1 MIPYE
6 WLGQAMVC
14 IAPHIRCTPLTQ
26 DMHLDAWIK
35 WDNRQVTGSFKA
47 RGALNKVL
55 HLEDWE
61 RQVGLVAASAGNH
74 GQGLALAGRISGAP
88 VIIFA
93 SEHAA
98 PVKLDAIRAL
108 GAELRLVPG
117 GYPEAE
123 AAAMKYASENRL
135 TWVSPYNDGQV
146 VAGQGTIALEIL
158 EQLPEAGNM
167 TWLVPVSGGGLISGI
182 GVGLK
187 EKHPRARLVGVQA
200 EASPFTHSLFYH
212 GTQENVQDLPS
223 LADGLTGAIE
233 STSVTIPMMRRYVDE
248 IILVSEEEIVR
259 AVAYAWH
266 AHNEMVEGSG
276 AVVLAALMSGRVRK
290 PSIAVISGG
299 NIQLDVHREI
309 SKRYGRDS

>member
-6 WLGQAMVC
+6 WLEQAANR
-14 IAPHIRCTPLTQ
+14 ITLHIQRTPLTR
-26 DMHLDAWIK
+26 DMQLDAWIK

-55 HLEDWE
+55 LLEDWE
-61 RQVGLVAASAGNH
+61 RRVGLVAASAGNH
-74 GQGLALAGRISGAP
+74 GQGLALAGKISGAQ
-88 VIIFA
+88 VVVFA

-108 GAELRLVPG
+108 GAEVRLVPG

-123 AAAMKYASENRL
+123 AAGLKYATENRL

-158 EQLPEAGNM
+158 EQLPEAGTL

-187 EKHPRARLVGVQA
+187 EKFPQSRLVGVQA
-200 EASPFTHSLFYH
+200 AASPFTHNLFYH
-212 GTQENVQDLPS
+212 GTQENVPDLPS

-233 STSVTIPMMRRYVDE
+233 GASVTIPMMRRYVDE
-248 IILVSEEEIVR
+248 IILVDEEEIAR
-259 AVAYAWH
+259 AVAYAWR
-266 AHNEMVEGSG
+266 AHQEKVEGSG
-276 AVVLAALMSGRVRK
+276 AVVLAALMNGHVRG

-299 NIQLDVHREI
+299 NIQPGTHREI
-309 SKRYGRDS
+309 CERYGGKP

>member
-1 MIPYE
+1 
-6 WLGQAMVC
+6 LSRDVQ
-14 IAPHIRCTPLTQ
+14 
-26 DMHLDAWIK
+26 LDAWIK

-55 HLEDWE
+55 LLEDWE
-61 RQVGLVAASAGNH
+61 RRVGLVAASAGNH
-74 GQGLALAGRISGAP
+74 GQGLALAGKISGAQ
-88 VIIFA
+88 VVVFA

-108 GAELRLVPG
+108 GAEVRLVPG

-123 AAAMKYASENRL
+123 VAGFKYAEENHI
-135 TWVSPYNDGQV
+135 TWISPYNDGQV

-158 EQLPEAGNM
+158 EQLPEAGAM

-187 EKHPRARLVGVQA
+187 ERFPRARLVGVQA
-200 EASPFTHSLFYH
+200 EASPFTHSLIYR

-248 IILVSEEEIVR
+248 IILVSEEEIAR
-259 AVAYAWH
+259 AIAYAWRSH
-266 AHNEMVEGSG
+266 KEMVEGSG
-276 AVVLAALMSGRVRK
+276 AVVLAALMKGHVRG

-299 NIQLDVHREI
+299 NIQPGLHREI
-309 SKRYGRDS
+309 CGRYGEEP